1 MTLIIT
7 NATVE
12 QEFVADRLPSLAA
25 VIGSLDQLAEPTVV
39 LRGIK
44 PVRIDDRA
52 RQMEDLPADKM
63 RVAELP
69 TLSVAI

>member
-7 NATVE
+7 NAAVE
-12 QEFVADRLPSLAA
+12 YEFVADRLPSLAA
-25 VIGSLDQLAEPTVV
+25 VIGSLDQLAKPAVE

-44 PVRIDDRA
+44 PTRISNRA

-63 RVAELP
+63 RAAELP